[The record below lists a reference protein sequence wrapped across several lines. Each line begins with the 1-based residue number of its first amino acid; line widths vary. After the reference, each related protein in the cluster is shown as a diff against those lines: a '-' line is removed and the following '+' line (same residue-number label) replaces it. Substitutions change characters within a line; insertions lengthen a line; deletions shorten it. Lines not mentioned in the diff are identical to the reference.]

1 MKVLLMKYIDRNAY
15 TVKYENKMGNI
26 SYIGEDNLFN
36 RIVEAKDKVRFMYAP
51 NYKFA
56 NLECISWNKFCV
68 NYIERQR
75 ALASMENM
83 SRVLKH
89 NSTPCG
95 LSIER
100 LKYVSKFIQANHGRS
115 AHLRRLIGH
124 KGLVFIKG
132 TWINIG
138 MIEDP
143 KLIKDINIFL
153 DSYNSYMVK
162 LWKKEKRVMTI
173 GEWRNETLASL
184 TNT

>member
-1 MKVLLMKYIDRNAY
+1 MKVLLMKYIGRDAY
-15 TVKYENKMGNI
+15 TVKCGNKMSNI
-26 SYIGEDNLFN
+26 SYIGEDSLFN
-36 RIVEAKDKVRFMYAP
+36 KIVEVKDKVKFMYAH

-56 NLECISWNKFCV
+56 NLECVSWNKFCV
-68 NYIERQR
+68 NYLERQR

-89 NSTPCG
+89 NPTPCG
-95 LSIER
+95 LSVER
-100 LKYVSKFIQANHGRS
+100 LQYVSKFIQANHGRS

-143 KLIKDINIFL
+143 KLINDINIFL
-153 DSYNSYMVK
+153 DSYNKYMIK
-162 LWKKEKRVMTI
+162 LWKKGGRIMTI
-173 GEWRNETLASL
+173 GEWRKETLDSL
-184 TNT
+184 TN